1 MSISLSS
8 EQLAQEEQYR
18 FPYHYLGL
26 QSEMYRTVIHAHY
39 LGKLQAALRLIGPLD
54 GFDVLDFGCGDGR
67 LCFEMNGRCK
77 SLLGVDYSEA
87 AIRFARAFNP
97 EVSFQATPI
106 EKMLGEERFDLITM
120 IDVLEHIPIPEI
132 LELRCHLR
140 RLLRPNGRLL
150 VTVPSKNLPL
160 SAKHYQ
166 HFDAQSL
173 VNALAPEFSPVEII
187 GHLKGGS
194 AWRKLIRRVNWAV
207 AAWPFRRRIPLLRPL
222 IEWPAEYVKQHS
234 VVHPEHCHTL
244 MGVFHRR

>member
-67 LCFEMNGRCK
+67 LCFEMNGRC
-77 SLLGVDYSEA
+77 
-87 AIRFARAFNP
+87 
-97 EVSFQATPI
+97 
-106 EKMLGEERFDLITM
+106 KMLGEERFDLITM